1 MPYPHS
7 PAETLA
13 DGGVHALGL
22 LLAVPFSALLI
33 ERGAESPVGIAPVA
47 VYVACMLASFGT
59 SALYHLSPVVRM
71 RPVLRRIDHAAIFLK
86 IAGTYTPLV
95 AIIGSG
101 FAYGI
106 LGVVWA
112 LAAYGVVTT
121 LWVMP
126 GEGKGAVRLY
136 LGMGWLSMLLIWPMW
151 NALGAVAVALI
162 LGGGLI
168 YSAGTLVYSHP
179 GMRYQNALWHGIV
192 LLASSC
198 FFLAVGVS
206 L

>member
-7 PAETLA
+7 PAETIA
-13 DGGVHALGL
+13 DGVVHVAGL

-33 ERGAESPVGIAPVA
+33 AHVSDTDAGVIPVV
-47 VYVACMLASFGT
+47 VYIACMLASFGT
-59 SALYHLSPVVRM
+59 SALYHMTPLDGP
-71 RPVLRRIDHAAIFLK
+71 RPLLRRLDHAAIFLK

-95 AIIGSG
+95 AVIGSG
-101 FAYGI
+101 FAYGV

-112 LAAYGVVTT
+112 LAAYGIAAK
-121 LWVMP
+121 LWVRP
-126 GEGKGAVRLY
+126 AESGGSVALY

-151 NALGAVAVALI
+151 QALGGVAVGLI
-162 LGGGLI
+162 VGGGLT

-192 LLASSC
+192 LVASSC
-198 FFLAVGVS
+198 FFAAIAASV
-206 L
+206 

>member
-7 PAETLA
+7 RAETVA
-13 DGGVHALGL
+13 DGAVHAAGL
-22 LLAVPFSALLI
+22 LLALPFSAWLI
-33 ERGAESPVGIAPVA
+33 ARGAESPVGVVPPA
-47 VYVACMLASFGT
+47 VYVACALASLAT
-59 SALYHLSPVVRM
+59 SALYHMTPM
-71 RPVLRRIDHAAIFLK
+71 EGPRPILRRVDHAAIFLK

-112 LAAYGVVTT
+112 LAVYGVASK
-121 LWVMP
+121 LWLGRMDARGSV
-126 GEGKGAVRLY
+126 ALY
-136 LGMGWLSMLLIWPMW
+136 LGMGWLSMLLIRPMW
-151 NALGAVAVALI
+151 QALGGVAVALI
-162 LGGGLI
+162 VGGGLI

-192 LLASSC
+192 LVASAC
-198 FFLAVGVS
+198 FFAAIAVS

>member
-7 PAETLA
+7 RAETVA
-13 DGGVHALGL
+13 DGAVHAAGL
-22 LLAVPFSALLI
+22 LLALPFSAWLI
-33 ERGAESPVGIAPVA
+33 ARGAGSSVGVVPPA
-47 VYVACMLASFGT
+47 VYVACALASLAT
-59 SALYHLSPVVRM
+59 SALYHMTPM
-71 RPVLRRIDHAAIFLK
+71 EGPRPILRRVDHAAIFLK

-112 LAAYGVVTT
+112 LAVYGVASK
-121 LWVMP
+121 LWLGRMDARGSV
-126 GEGKGAVRLY
+126 ALY
-136 LGMGWLSMLLIWPMW
+136 LGMGWLSMLLIRPMW
-151 NALGAVAVALI
+151 QALGGVAVALI
-162 LGGGLI
+162 VGGGLI

-192 LLASSC
+192 LVASAC
-198 FFLAVGVS
+198 FFAAIAVS